1 MSNISKEQ
9 RETLALVDAILALL
23 EKNPTNGGTNITL
36 SANPFDFLIDMIS
49 KIVNKKEMIDWL
61 SNMLVKVLPSMEL
74 AIKAAILS
82 NLKSTI
88 DCNNDPRI
96 PNWIRMSVNSD
107 DSKNFDK
114 GLKFDVRSL
123 DYTNMLQV
131 SPLTVQGMN
140 LYFGT
145 RTLFEVLGDSE
156 LSDIKYSTFKKALND
171 CKKYGID
178 ITRISNKSEITS
190 VYELAR
196 ARDFNA
202 FIWFIIHKAKF
213 IKEANKSD
221 LPDDFDILKPFE
233 GKETLGVNDL
243 ATIIP
248 GEIVK
253 DGKFFSLCIKSE
265 ESNRQETKV
274 LEKDYITKNTSTE
287 EINAGYSTTDYSY
300 KIVPVSINNLSAN
313 WYVNSG
319 TFYNFLLPQNKR
331 KERDYSKDYP
341 IFNLQ
346 YFDELTYNG
355 KKYYNT
361 LRMMILP
368 KPFVHLPKDNEPAW
382 RIQSILFN
390 ENGEPDSK
398 GRFSVKSEDDYDI
411 NLETGE
417 YSLKIKNDKSKLYE
431 CYPKLTVYEFN
442 YDFVMGMQLFD
453 PTVVAT
459 KLIEMFTN
467 CFTYGSGVG
476 LGLSINKSE
485 TAYQMRISEI
495 VKNIVESTAYEV
507 SDCFYPFDKSKY
519 DSMLNDA
526 ELKRSRL
533 YPFNENGNLSAT
545 ESNTEKSFEIL
556 NEFDNNATL
565 QENIDVMTRTITQAT
580 ANITEEV
587 LPEDKYGIDI
597 NIIEGFIKMLVNV
610 TVESLLTPK
619 MILLF
624 ETNRQLMGDNNI
636 KLSIEEFL
644 ESITGLIVAIVS
656 EIRDLILQQL
666 LDWVMKLLQ
675 ELFEV
680 IADELLKEQLEY
692 YYRLIKGMLEACW
705 IKASHRSPLDS
716 KLDVVNYADI
726 DLIDKPKENNC

>member
-88 DCNNDPRI
+88 DCNNDPMI

-417 YSLKIKNDKSKLYE
+417 YSLKNKSKLYE

-476 LGLSINKSE
+476 LDVSINKSE

-507 SDCFYPFDKSKY
+507 SDCFYTFDNSKY

>member
-243 ATIIP
+243 A
-248 GEIVK
+248 
-253 DGKFFSLCIKSE
+253 
-265 ESNRQETKV
+265 
-274 LEKDYITKNTSTE
+274 
-287 EINAGYSTTDYSY
+287 
-300 KIVPVSINNLSAN
+300 
-313 WYVNSG
+313 W
-319 TFYNFLLPQNKR
+319 
-331 KERDYSKDYP
+331 
-341 IFNLQ
+341 
-346 YFDELTYNG
+346 
-355 KKYYNT
+355 
-361 LRMMILP
+361 
-368 KPFVHLPKDNEPAW
+368 
-382 RIQSILFN
+382 
-390 ENGEPDSK
+390 
-398 GRFSVKSEDDYDI
+398 
-411 NLETGE
+411 
-417 YSLKIKNDKSKLYE
+417 
-431 CYPKLTVYEFN
+431 
-442 YDFVMGMQLFD
+442 
-453 PTVVAT
+453 
-459 KLIEMFTN
+459 
-467 CFTYGSGVG
+467 
-476 LGLSINKSE
+476 
-485 TAYQMRISEI
+485 
-495 VKNIVESTAYEV
+495 
-507 SDCFYPFDKSKY
+507 
-519 DSMLNDA
+519 
-526 ELKRSRL
+526 
-533 YPFNENGNLSAT
+533 
-545 ESNTEKSFEIL
+545 
-556 NEFDNNATL
+556 
-565 QENIDVMTRTITQAT
+565 
-580 ANITEEV
+580 
-587 LPEDKYGIDI
+587 
-597 NIIEGFIKMLVNV
+597 
-610 TVESLLTPK
+610 
-619 MILLF
+619 
-624 ETNRQLMGDNNI
+624 
-636 KLSIEEFL
+636 
-644 ESITGLIVAIVS
+644 
-656 EIRDLILQQL
+656 
-666 LDWVMKLLQ
+666 
-675 ELFEV
+675 
-680 IADELLKEQLEY
+680 
-692 YYRLIKGMLEACW
+692 
-705 IKASHRSPLDS
+705 
-716 KLDVVNYADI
+716 
-726 DLIDKPKENNC
+726 

>member
-417 YSLKIKNDKSKLYE
+417 YSLKNKSKLYE

-476 LGLSINKSE
+476 LDVSINKSE

-507 SDCFYPFDKSKY
+507 SDCFYTFDNSKY

>member
-1 MSNISKEQ
+1 
-9 RETLALVDAILALL
+9 
-23 EKNPTNGGTNITL
+23 
-36 SANPFDFLIDMIS
+36 
-49 KIVNKKEMIDWL
+49 
-61 SNMLVKVLPSMEL
+61 
-74 AIKAAILS
+74 
-82 NLKSTI
+82 
-88 DCNNDPRI
+88 
-96 PNWIRMSVNSD
+96 
-107 DSKNFDK
+107 
-114 GLKFDVRSL
+114 
-123 DYTNMLQV
+123 
-131 SPLTVQGMN
+131 
-140 LYFGT
+140 
-145 RTLFEVLGDSE
+145 
-156 LSDIKYSTFKKALND
+156 
-171 CKKYGID
+171 
-178 ITRISNKSEITS
+178 
-190 VYELAR
+190 
-196 ARDFNA
+196 
-202 FIWFIIHKAKF
+202 
-213 IKEANKSD
+213 
-221 LPDDFDILKPFE
+221 
-233 GKETLGVNDL
+233 
-243 ATIIP
+243 
-248 GEIVK
+248 
-253 DGKFFSLCIKSE
+253 
-265 ESNRQETKV
+265 
-274 LEKDYITKNTSTE
+274 
-287 EINAGYSTTDYSY
+287 
-300 KIVPVSINNLSAN
+300 
-313 WYVNSG
+313 
-319 TFYNFLLPQNKR
+319 
-331 KERDYSKDYP
+331 
-341 IFNLQ
+341 
-346 YFDELTYNG
+346 
-355 KKYYNT
+355 
-361 LRMMILP
+361 MILP
-368 KPFVHLPKDNEPAW
+368 KPFVHLPQDNEPAW

-417 YSLKIKNDKSKLYE
+417 YSLKNNDKSKLYE

-476 LGLSINKSE
+476 LGVSINKSE

-507 SDCFYPFDKSKY
+507 SDCFYTFDNSKY

-666 LDWVMKLLQ
+666 LDWVIKLLQ

-705 IKASHRSPLDS
+705 IKASHRSSLDS

>member
-1 MSNISKEQ
+1 MW
-9 RETLALVDAILALL
+9 A
-23 EKNPTNGGTNITL
+23 P
-36 SANPFDFLIDMIS
+36 
-49 KIVNKKEMIDWL
+49 
-61 SNMLVKVLPSMEL
+61 
-74 AIKAAILS
+74 
-82 NLKSTI
+82 
-88 DCNNDPRI
+88 
-96 PNWIRMSVNSD
+96 
-107 DSKNFDK
+107 
-114 GLKFDVRSL
+114 
-123 DYTNMLQV
+123 
-131 SPLTVQGMN
+131 
-140 LYFGT
+140 
-145 RTLFEVLGDSE
+145 
-156 LSDIKYSTFKKALND
+156 D

-213 IKEANKSD
+213 IKEAKKGD
-221 LPDDFDILKPFE
+221 LPNDFDILKPFE
-233 GKETLGVNDL
+233 GKETLDVNDL

-368 KPFVHLPKDNEPAW
+368 KPFVHLPQDNEPAW

-417 YSLKIKNDKSKLYE
+417 YSLKNNDKSKLYE

-467 CFTYGSGVG
+467 CFTYGSGV
-476 LGLSINKSE
+476 
-485 TAYQMRISEI
+485 
-495 VKNIVESTAYEV
+495 
-507 SDCFYPFDKSKY
+507 
-519 DSMLNDA
+519 
-526 ELKRSRL
+526 
-533 YPFNENGNLSAT
+533 
-545 ESNTEKSFEIL
+545 
-556 NEFDNNATL
+556 
-565 QENIDVMTRTITQAT
+565 
-580 ANITEEV
+580 
-587 LPEDKYGIDI
+587 
-597 NIIEGFIKMLVNV
+597 
-610 TVESLLTPK
+610 
-619 MILLF
+619 
-624 ETNRQLMGDNNI
+624 
-636 KLSIEEFL
+636 
-644 ESITGLIVAIVS
+644 
-656 EIRDLILQQL
+656 
-666 LDWVMKLLQ
+666 
-675 ELFEV
+675 
-680 IADELLKEQLEY
+680 
-692 YYRLIKGMLEACW
+692 
-705 IKASHRSPLDS
+705 
-716 KLDVVNYADI
+716 
-726 DLIDKPKENNC
+726 

>member
-417 YSLKIKNDKSKLYE
+417 YSLKNNDKSKLYE

-476 LGLSINKSE
+476 LDVSINKSE

-507 SDCFYPFDKSKY
+507 SDCFYTFDNSKY

>member
-390 ENGEPDSK
+390 EDGEQDSK

-417 YSLKIKNDKSKLYE
+417 YSLKNNDKSKLYE

-507 SDCFYPFDKSKY
+507 SDCFYTFDNSKY

-644 ESITGLIVAIVS
+644 ESITGLIVSIVS